1 MKKKDANIEGF
12 TLVEVLLSLSLT
24 ALLLSLLSGGMYIA
38 SGEWGQ
44 SSESLEFQIDQNL
57 SLLQFERALQGAFP
71 HSYANSETL
80 AREIFFS
87 GESDSLSWVST
98 VSPQREPGLTAWRL
112 YNESGLGVMLQL
124 APAFSD
130 NPQLRLNEAKPSLV
144 LPNYRLEVRYL
155 TLVSERQMEWSSFWY
170 GSELMSLPSAVYI
183 EFIPENSSMNR
194 GRVEL
199 LTSLRSNSHR
209 SLQPIRPNIGLQL

>member
-1 MKKKDANIEGF
+1 LKKNVVNADGF

-24 ALLLSLLSGGMYIA
+24 TVLLSLLSGGMFIA
-38 SGEWGQ
+38 SGEWSR
-44 SSESLEFQIDQNL
+44 SSENLELRIDRNL

-71 HSYANSETL
+71 HSYANSESL

-87 GESDSLSWVST
+87 GESDSISWVST

-112 YNESGLGVMLQL
+112 YNEPSLGIMLQL

-130 NPQLRLNEAKPSLV
+130 NPQLRLNEAEPSLV
-144 LPNYRLEVRYL
+144 LPNYRLQVRYL
-155 TLVSERQMEWSSFWY
+155 TTAGERQMEWSPVWS
-170 GSELMSLPSAVYI
+170 GPELMSLPSAVYL
-183 EFIPENSSMNR
+183 EFIPENFRANR
-194 GRVEL
+194 GRAEL
-199 LTSLRSNSHR
+199 LASLRSATHR

>member
-1 MKKKDANIEGF
+1 LKKNVVNADGF

-24 ALLLSLLSGGMYIA
+24 TVLLSLLSGGMFIA
-38 SGEWGQ
+38 SSEWSR
-44 SSESLEFQIDQNL
+44 SSESLELQIDINL

-71 HSYANSETL
+71 HSYANSESL

-87 GESDSLSWVST
+87 GESDSISWVST

-112 YNESGLGVMLQL
+112 YNEPSLGIMLQL

-130 NPQLRLNEAKPSLV
+130 NPQLRLNEAEPSLV
-144 LPNYRLEVRYL
+144 LPNYRLQVRYL
-155 TLVSERQMEWSSFWY
+155 TPAGERQMEWSPVWY
-170 GSELMSLPSAVYI
+170 GPELMSLPSAIYLEMI
-183 EFIPENSSMNR
+183 SENSLVNL
-194 GRVEL
+194 GRAEL

-209 SLQPIRPNIGLQL
+209 SLQPIQPDIGSQL

>member
-1 MKKKDANIEGF
+1 MKKNVEGF

-24 ALLLSLLSGGMYIA
+24 TLLLSLLSGGMFIA
-38 SGEWGQ
+38 SGEWSR
-44 SSESLEFQIDQNL
+44 SSESLELQIDINL

-71 HSYANSETL
+71 HSYANSESL

-87 GESDSLSWVST
+87 GANDSISWVST

-112 YNESGLGVMLQL
+112 YNDPSLGVMLQL

-130 NPQLRLNEAKPSLV
+130 NPQLRLDAAEPSLV
-144 LPNYRLEVRYL
+144 LPNYQLQVRYL
-155 TLVSERQMEWSSFWY
+155 TTAGERQMEWSPVWY
-170 GSELMSLPSAVYI
+170 GPELMSLPSAVYL
-183 EFIPENSSMNR
+183 EFIPENSRANR
-194 GRVEL
+194 DRPEL

>member
-1 MKKKDANIEGF
+1 MKKNVVNADGF

-24 ALLLSLLSGGMYIA
+24 TVLLSLLSGGMFIA
-38 SGEWGQ
+38 SGEWSR
-44 SSESLEFQIDQNL
+44 SSENLELRIDRNL

-71 HSYANSETL
+71 HSYANSESL

-87 GESDSLSWVST
+87 GESDSISWVST

-112 YNESGLGVMLQL
+112 YNEPSLGIMLQL

-130 NPQLRLNEAKPSLV
+130 NPQLRLNEAEPSLV
-144 LPNYRLEVRYL
+144 LPNYRLQVRYL
-155 TLVSERQMEWSSFWY
+155 TPAGERQMEWSPVWY
-170 GSELMSLPSAVYI
+170 GPELMSLPSAIYL
-183 EFIPENSSMNR
+183 EMIPENSRVNL
-194 GRVEL
+194 GRAEL

-209 SLQPIRPNIGLQL
+209 SLQPIQPNVGLQL